1 MSKSFRIRDRANSF
15 VYAGRGIVTLLKTQ
29 HNTWLHCAAT
39 LLVAGM
45 AYMLGVTRSECLWL
59 LLAIV
64 LVWLTEAFNTAIE
77 FVADAVS
84 TEYRLEIKHAKD
96 VAAAAVLLA
105 AMFAA
110 IVGFAVFLPYF

>member
-1 MSKSFRIRDRANSF
+1 MVKPFSLKDRADSF

-39 LLVAGM
+39 LLVAVT
-45 AYMLGVTRSECLWL
+45 AYALDVTRNDCLWL
-59 LLAIV
+59 LLGIV
-64 LVWLTEAFNTAIE
+64 LVWLTEAFNTAVE

-84 TEYRLEIKHAKD
+84 TDYRLEIKHAKD

-105 AMFAA
+105 A
-110 IVGFAVFLPYF
+110 VFAVVIGLVVFIPYL